1 MITANNLLSLFSQGH
16 FSKVISEG
24 ARAGFT
30 PGMNPD
36 ESRVIAAA
44 HFRNGSYTE
53 CVSILEELESV
64 YNSQADFYS
73 LFGAAHRRL
82 GNLDKAETIFKKA
95 LSIDPN
101 DIALQNNYAN
111 LLIDIGRHDDAFQIL
126 TELASKNPDY
136 QDAIEN
142 LNRVKALLNSSDT
155 STNSSQEPISQSDN
169 AFESIQLDPL
179 SKAFSDEEVRLHG
192 RIKRSSVPSPLRNAL
207 PTPNNRKIALDKL
220 KLAKA
225 SVSENNPNFALQL
238 CSEALSLMG
247 SHGAIY
253 DCASDAYIALKKYDL
268 AESCIL
274 HASTLSELTV
284 IHCINLVS
292 ICCIRGDL
300 SLAKIYFEKANA
312 LDPSCEHLEAAKKT
326 LLARLNSSKSSFD
339 FTSKL

>member
-1 MITANNLLSLFSQGH
+1 MINANNLLSLFSQGH

-44 HFRNGSYTE
+44 YFRNGSYSE
-53 CVSILEELESV
+53 CISILEQLESV
-64 YNSQADFYS
+64 FNSQADFYS

-111 LLIDIGRHDDAFQIL
+111 LLIDLGRHDDAYQIL
-126 TELASKNPDY
+126 NELVGKNPDY

-142 LNRVKALLNSSDT
+142 LNRVKAVMNSSDI
-155 STNSSQEPISQSDN
+155 SIDSLQEPVSQTDN
-169 AFESIQLDPL
+169 SFEPIQLDPL
-179 SKAFSDEEVRLHG
+179 SKAFSDDEVRLHG
-192 RIKRSSVPSPLRNAL
+192 RIKRSSLPTPLINAL

-225 SVSENNPNFALQL
+225 SVSENNPQFALQL

-274 HASTLSELTV
+274 HASTLNELTV

-300 SLAKIYFEKANA
+300 ALAKSYFEKANA
-312 LDPSCEHLEAAKKT
+312 LDPSFEHLEAAKKT
-326 LLARLNSSKSSFD
+326 LLSKLESSKSSFD
-339 FTSKL
+339 FTTTL